1 MKRLE
6 NKVAVVTGASTGIG
20 QASAIALAQEGAY
33 VLAVD
38 IAEAVSE
45 TVDKIKSNGDNAKAY
60 NVDISDEQQVVDFVS
75 DIKEQFGRID
85 VLFNNAGVDN
95 AAGRIMYPIDVYDKI
110 MNVDMRTIL
119 MTKMML
125 PLMMNQGGS
134 IVNTSSFS
142 GQAEDLYRSGY
153 NAAKGAVINFTK
165 SIAIEYGRDG
175 IISMQLHQV
184 QLKPR

>member
-38 IAEAVSE
+38 IAEAVSK

-60 NVDISDEQQVVDFVS
+60 TVDISDEQQVVDFVS

-85 VLFNNAGVDN
+85 VLFNNA
-95 AAGRIMYPIDVYDKI
+95 
-110 MNVDMRTIL
+110 
-119 MTKMML
+119 
-125 PLMMNQGGS
+125 
-134 IVNTSSFS
+134 
-142 GQAEDLYRSGY
+142 
-153 NAAKGAVINFTK
+153 
-165 SIAIEYGRDG
+165 
-175 IISMQLHQV
+175 
-184 QLKPR
+184 

>member
-45 TVDKIKSNGDNAKAY
+45 TVDKIKSNGDKAKAY
-60 NVDISDEQQVVDFVS
+60 IVDIASEQQIDNFAS
-75 DIKEQFGRID
+75 EIREQFEHVD

-95 AAGRIMYPIDVYDKI
+95 AAGRIHEYPTDVYDKI
-110 MNVDMRTIL
+110 MNVDMRGTFL

-125 PLMMNQGGS
+125 PLMM
-134 IVNTSSFS
+134 T
-142 GQAEDLYRSGY
+142 
-153 NAAKGAVINFTK
+153 KGALLLTHLHFQDRQQIC
-165 SIAIEYGRDG
+165 IAQDIMLRKG
-175 IISMQLHQV
+175 Q
-184 QLKPR
+184 

>member
-45 TVDKIKSNGDNAKAY
+45 TVDKIKSNGDKAKAY
-60 NVDISDEQQVVDFVS
+60 VVDIASEQQIDNFAS
-75 DIKEQFGRID
+75 EIREQFGHVD

-95 AAGRIMYPIDVYDKI
+95 AAGRIHEYPTDVYDKI
-110 MNVDMRTIL
+110 MNVDMRGTFL
-119 MTKMML
+119 MTKSL
-125 PLMMNQGGS
+125 
-134 IVNTSSFS
+134 
-142 GQAEDLYRSGY
+142 A
-153 NAAKGAVINFTK
+153 
-165 SIAIEYGRDG
+165 
-175 IISMQLHQV
+175 
-184 QLKPR
+184 